1 MTAMVAARAAGR
13 GRQAAAVEAQ
23 RDYREELTAVV
34 AESREFAQ
42 RVRLRVDQIKNLIAM
57 GADMAAI
64 NEAGKVGYD
73 ADRRL
78 EQLGSVVL

>member
-1 MTAMVAARAAGR
+1 MAGTAMSGRAPAAT
-13 GRQAAAVEAQ
+13 ELQ

-34 AESREFAQ
+34 AESRAFAG
-42 RVRLRVDQIKNLIAM
+42 RVRQRIDRIKNLIATGNDM
-57 GADMAAI
+57 GAI

-78 EQLGSVVL
+78 DQLGSVVL